1 MKNKLVMFVTT
12 LSIVFAVSFSVMG
25 AQAQTES
32 EEEHSESDEST
43 YVVRDSA
50 TVLLGF
56 KTIPPNDFI
65 HLYDTTPYHIMNGH
79 VAAKLP
85 CDENS
90 ETSLNILIGAAPHL
104 EAAELELIS
113 ELSMPGKSCM
123 YHADL
128 NSDEEVVTDIA
139 IQNPTEKSIRFPS
152 TSTVVI
158 GINEIMPTA
167 GSHGHDE

>member
-1 MKNKLVMFVTT
+1 
-12 LSIVFAVSFSVMG
+12 
-25 AQAQTES
+25 
-32 EEEHSESDEST
+32 
-43 YVVRDSA
+43 
-50 TVLLGF
+50 
-56 KTIPPNDFI
+56 
-65 HLYDTTPYHIMNGH
+65 
-79 VAAKLP
+79 
-85 CDENS
+85 
-90 ETSLNILIGAAPHL
+90 
-104 EAAELELIS
+104 
-113 ELSMPGKSCM
+113 M

>member
-1 MKNKLVMFVTT
+1 MKNKLVMFVTI

-65 HLYDTTPYHIMNGH
+65 HLLTQHRTT
-79 VAAKLP
+79 
-85 CDENS
+85 
-90 ETSLNILIGAAPHL
+90 
-104 EAAELELIS
+104 
-113 ELSMPGKSCM
+113 
-123 YHADL
+123 
-128 NSDEEVVTDIA
+128 
-139 IQNPTEKSIRFPS
+139 
-152 TSTVVI
+152 
-158 GINEIMPTA
+158 
-167 GSHGHDE
+167 

>member
-1 MKNKLVMFVTT
+1 MKSKLTIFAIALSAVM
-12 LSIVFAVSFSVMG
+12 IAGFSVLS
-25 AQAQTES
+25 AQAQTEEDEEHAES
-32 EEEHSESDEST
+32 EENT

-50 TVLLGF
+50 TILLGF
-56 KTIPPNDFI
+56 KRIPAGDYI

-85 CDENS
+85 CDDNS

-104 EAAELELIS
+104 VPAELELVS
-113 ELSMPGKSCM
+113 ELSVPGQDCL

-128 NSDEEVVTDIA
+128 NSDEEMVTDVA
-139 IQNPTEKSIRFPS
+139 IQNPTDKSIRLSS

-158 GINEIMPTA
+158 GINEIMPSA
-167 GSHGHDE
+167 GSHDDH

>member
-1 MKNKLVMFVTT
+1 
-12 LSIVFAVSFSVMG
+12 
-25 AQAQTES
+25 
-32 EEEHSESDEST
+32 
-43 YVVRDSA
+43 
-50 TVLLGF
+50 
-56 KTIPPNDFI
+56 
-65 HLYDTTPYHIMNGH
+65 MNGH

-113 ELSMPGKSCM
+113 ELSIPGKSCM